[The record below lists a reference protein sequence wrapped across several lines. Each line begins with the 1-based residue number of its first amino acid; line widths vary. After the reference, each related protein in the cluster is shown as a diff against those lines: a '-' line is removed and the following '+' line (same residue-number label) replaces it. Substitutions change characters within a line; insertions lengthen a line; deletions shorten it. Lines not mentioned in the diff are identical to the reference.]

1 MGEKISMQKMFIV
14 FGVAAGIACTA
25 SPPEMVKEGERL
37 LIRHP
42 QYSLAIYPEQNGRTE
57 ITGLKGSQVFPV
69 PGKKQELL
77 VEVFNESAMEKQ
89 LPVIKYK
96 SEEKNSG
103 DACIVT
109 LSAGLNAKLAGVDL
123 DGVLLT
129 RKIIVDTGKPYI
141 TVEVSLKN
149 PGKKLRYASFG
160 VRNRFRMQKFNENN
174 YYLPTTRNVLEI
186 SSRGMVWNYYSKDN
200 PWEYF
205 PVAGWMAVNA
215 PKQRS
220 GMAFCMDYNYL
231 QALYGSMRSST
242 SGWYFD
248 GGPLP
253 HGKTFTTSYRVIPVS
268 GFKSLSFVSKD
279 LIVGANPHAK
289 GGKDATLFLAS
300 PDKVP
305 AAMIDLSLYSVK
317 SEKTVKVGDRKIK
330 LNGMSPVRTTLRFPS
345 QIDGAYNIAG
355 SAEVAG
361 KSYKFDQYVENGT
374 RSQSIPALPLNIE
387 YLIKA
392 PEKIKQEFD
401 SGISATGKRGKEA
414 LVFYGV
420 YTEHYMLDKVLDGW
434 KVEYINSPP
443 ARVLKFP
450 PVSVID
456 DYSMIVFSD
465 INSGC
470 LTNSEIGRIIRYV
483 KNGGNLLVLG
493 GPYAYGQ
500 GRYHTSSLNKILPVK
515 SAFFDLQPEK
525 VPTVIRGTKDSG
537 ITVSGKNYVFWR
549 HGCKPAKGTDI
560 WMKTGDAPL
569 LVVGRYG
576 KGSVACLLTG
586 PLGGSDD
593 NKISPFWSSPQWHK
607 ALRQAID
614 KLYDRQNSGDK

>member
-1 MGEKISMQKMFIV
+1 MQKMFIL
-14 FGVAAGIACTA
+14 FGMTAGIVCAA
-25 SPPEMVKEGERL
+25 SPPEMVKERDRL
-37 LIRHP
+37 LIKHP
-42 QYSLAIYPEQNGRTE
+42 QYSLAIYPEQNGRAE

-69 PGKKQELL
+69 PGQKQELL
-77 VEVFNESAMEKQ
+77 VEVFNEAVMDKK
-89 LPVIKYK
+89 LPTVKYK
-96 SEEKNSG
+96 PTSNISG

-109 LSAGLNAKLAGVDL
+109 LSAELNAKQAGVDL

-141 TVEVSLKN
+141 TVEVSLNN

-186 SSRGMVWNYYSKDN
+186 SSRGMIWNYYSNDN

-205 PVAGWMAVNA
+205 PVAGWLAVNA
-215 PKQRS
+215 PKERS
-220 GMAFCMDYNYL
+220 GLAFCMDYNCL
-231 QALYGSMRSST
+231 QALYASVVSST
-242 SGWYFD
+242 TGWYFD

-253 HGKTFTTSYRVIPVS
+253 QGKTFTTNYNVIPVS

-279 LIVGANPHAK
+279 LIIGTSPHAK
-289 GGKDATLFLAS
+289 GGKDVILNMAS
-300 PDKVP
+300 PANASTADL
-305 AAMIDLSLYSVK
+305 DLSVYSVK
-317 SEKTVKVGDRKIK
+317 SEKAIKIGGRKVK
-330 LNGMSPVRTTLRFPS
+330 LQGMTPVKAAFRIPG
-345 QIDGAYNIAG
+345 QVDGAYNIAG
-355 SAEVAG
+355 TAAVMG
-361 KSYKFDQYVENGT
+361 KSFKFDQYVENGT

-387 YLIKA
+387 YQIKA
-392 PEKIKQEFD
+392 PEKNKKEFD
-401 SGISATGKRGKEA
+401 AGTSVTGKRGKDA

-420 YTEHYMLDKVLDGW
+420 YTEHYMLDKVLNGW

-443 ARVLKFP
+443 ARVVKFP

-456 DYSMIVFSD
+456 QYSLIVFSD
-465 INSGC
+465 ITSGC

-483 KNGGNLLVLG
+483 ENGGNLLILG

-500 GRYHTSSLNKILPVK
+500 GSYHTSSLNKILPVDC
-515 SAFFDLQPEK
+515 AYFDLQPEK
-525 VPTVIRGTKDSG
+525 QPSIISGAKDSG
-537 ITVSGKNYVFWR
+537 ITLGGNNYVFWR
-549 HGCKPAKGTDI
+549 HGCKIRKGAKL
-560 WMKTGDAPL
+560 WMKAGDAPL
-569 LVVGRYG
+569 LVVGRCG
-576 KGSVACLLTG
+576 KGSVSCLLTG

-593 NKISPFWSSPQWHK
+593 ARISPFWSSPQWHK